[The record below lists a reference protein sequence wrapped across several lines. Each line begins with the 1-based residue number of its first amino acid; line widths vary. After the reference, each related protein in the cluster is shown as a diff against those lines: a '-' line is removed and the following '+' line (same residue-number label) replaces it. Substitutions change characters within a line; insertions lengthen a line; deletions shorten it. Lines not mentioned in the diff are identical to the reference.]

1 MESWSSTIIGHV
13 GISLTLVV
21 TGRFA
26 QVLEWYWSS
35 SWDRWFACP
44 A

>member
-1 MESWSSTIIGHV
+1 MESWPSTIIGHV

-26 QVLEWYWSS
+26 QVLE
-35 SWDRWFACP
+35 
-44 A
+44 